1 MPPRALTFNRA
12 RLWLGPHP
20 EYVVETRPLTLAL
33 ALAFA
38 LAQTA
43 CGTPSPPQKTATPEG
58 EKASAKEA
66 PAKKA
71 SLTAPLPKGKVISP
85 TLVIGG
91 QPSVAHLEEMAAAG
105 LKTIVNLKTDGEM
118 KYDEAAEAKRLGMT
132 YIAMPMA
139 GKKGLTDKNASRL
152 DEVLKAG
159 EPTLVHCQSGNRVG
173 ALFAL
178 HAQKFKGA
186 SIEEAMTIGLSHGM
200 TRLKGPVRELLEV
213 KAERGFAKDAQK
225 KVGLFKAALG
235 AELKAALTAGGP
247 AKAISVCADKAP
259 EIAKKMSDDTLS
271 IRRVGT
277 RVRNSKTNTPTAA
290 MKAVMGGLTTDKPV
304 YHGVIDGKEAS
315 VHALFIQQPVCLSC
329 HGPKGSL
336 APEVTAALAEQ
347 YPDDAAVGYAMG
359 DLRGAIVVERR

>member
-1 MPPRALTFNRA
+1 MLTRT
-12 RLWLGPHP
+12 LTLTT
-20 EYVVETRPLTLAL
+20 VLTLASL
-33 ALAFA
+33 
-38 LAQTA
+38 TA
-43 CGTPSPPQKTATPEG
+43 GCDKPAPPTPEAP
-58 EKASAKEA
+58 EAAQESEA
-66 PAKKA
+66 PAPKV
-71 SLTAPLPKGKVISP
+71 SLTAPLPKGKLISP
-85 TLVIGG
+85 TLVVGG
-91 QPSVAHLEEMAAAG
+91 QPTKAHLEEMAASG
-105 LKTIVNLKTDGEM
+105 LTTVVNLKTEGEM
-118 KYDEAAEAKRLGMT
+118 TFDEAAEAKRLGLT

-139 GKKGLTDKNASRL
+139 GKKGLTDKNAARL

-186 SIEEAMTIGLSHGM
+186 STEEAMTIGLSHGM

-213 KAERGFAKDAQK
+213 KAERGFAKDAQE

-235 AELKAALTAGGP
+235 AELKAALKAGGP
-247 AKAISVCADKAP
+247 AKAISVCAEKAP
-259 EIAKKMSDDTLS
+259 EIAAKMSDDTLS

-277 RVRNSKTNTPTAA
+277 RVRNTKTNTPTHA
-290 MKAVMGGLTTDKPV
+290 MNAVMKGLTPDKPV
-304 YHGVIDGKEAS
+304 HLGVIDGKETA
-315 VHALFIQQPVCLSC
+315 VHGLFIQNPVCLSC

-359 DLRGAIVVERR
+359 DLRGAVVVERR